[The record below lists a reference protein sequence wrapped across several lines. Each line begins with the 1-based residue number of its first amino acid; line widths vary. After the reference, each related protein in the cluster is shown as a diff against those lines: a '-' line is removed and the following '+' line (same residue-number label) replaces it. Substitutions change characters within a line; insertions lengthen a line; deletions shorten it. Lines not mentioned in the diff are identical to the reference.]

1 MSVDQTLP
9 AANSPSLP
17 TGPAA
22 DPHAAERLRDETWWY
37 GSAAMA
43 AFIVL
48 WEVLVAAF
56 DVPEL
61 YLPRPSVIVR
71 TLWEMF
77 AQKELAYD
85 TAITLYR
92 IFAGFALAAFV
103 GVALGIAMGRSR
115 RMHAICDIFVSAI
128 YPIPKISLVP
138 LLVIWLGSGETFLVV
153 LSALACLFPVLVNTI
168 IGVKQCDEGLVLA
181 ARDLGGSRQQ
191 ILRKVVLPAA
201 VPSIFAGLRLGLGIS
216 IIMIIAAEMQT
227 AKYGLGARLQLAGQI
242 LETGQVFAVLLLLA
256 FIGIVVSKGQSQ
268 LDHVVNRWRT
278 R

>member
-9 AANSPSLP
+9 AASSPSLP
-17 TGPAA
+17 VGPAT

-48 WEVLVAAF
+48 WEVLVAAL

-92 IFAGFALAAFV
+92 IFAGFALAALV
-103 GVALGIAMGRSR
+103 GVALG
-115 RMHAICDIFVSAI
+115 V
-128 YPIPKISLVP
+128 
-138 LLVIWLGSGETFLVV
+138 
-153 LSALACLFPVLVNTI
+153 
-168 IGVKQCDEGLVLA
+168 
-181 ARDLGGSRQQ
+181 
-191 ILRKVVLPAA
+191 
-201 VPSIFAGLRLGLGIS
+201 
-216 IIMIIAAEMQT
+216 
-227 AKYGLGARLQLAGQI
+227 
-242 LETGQVFAVLLLLA
+242 
-256 FIGIVVSKGQSQ
+256 
-268 LDHVVNRWRT
+268 
-278 R
+278 

>member
-1 MSVDQTLP
+1 MTPDPTL
-9 AANSPSLP
+9 AVSPP
-17 TGPAA
+17 VAIA
-22 DPHAAERLRDETWWY
+22 DPHESERLRDETWWY

-43 AFIVL
+43 VFIVA
-48 WEVLVAAF
+48 WEICVAVF
-56 DVPEL
+56 EVPEL
-61 YLPRPSVIVR
+61 YLPRPSLIVT
-71 TLWEMF
+71 TLWDLF
-77 AQKELAYD
+77 AHKELARD
-85 TAITLYR
+85 TALTLYR
-92 IFAGFALAAFV
+92 IFMGFGLAGLV
-103 GVALGIAMGRSR
+103 GVVLGILMGTSR

-138 LLVIWLGSGETFLVV
+138 LLVIWLGSGDIFLIV

-168 IGVKQCDEGLVLA
+168 IGVKQCDEGLLLA
-181 ARDLGGSRQQ
+181 ARDLGATRAQ

-242 LETGQVFAVLLLLA
+242 LETGQVFAILLLLS
-256 FIGIVVSKGQSQ
+256 FIGIVLAKGQAQ
-268 LDHVVNRWRT
+268 LDHLANRWRT